1 MAARYSLARK
11 KAIELLK
18 SGRVRRAPVPVEEL
32 ARFAGAKIRYKPF
45 PGELSGMVHRRP
57 DGNAV
62 IGVNSLHLLTRRRFT
77 IAHELGHLILHKDEK
92 LHVDEGAAIGF
103 RTPESSL
110 AVDDNEIE
118 ANQFAA
124 ELLMPQDLI
133 RRDLKKLPSDIEPE
147 TAVAQLARRYQVS
160 IQAMTIRLNGLGV
173 LA

>member
-1 MAARYSLARK
+1 MAIAQVA
-11 KAIELLK
+11 
-18 SGRVRRAPVPVEEL
+18 VPSDRDPSDRNIV
-32 ARFAGAKIRYKPF
+32 
-45 PGELSGMVHRRP
+45 
-57 DGNAV
+57 
-62 IGVNSLHLLTRRRFT
+62 
-77 IAHELGHLILHKDEK
+77 
-92 LHVDEGAAIGF
+92 
-103 RTPESSL
+103 L

-124 ELLMPQDLI
+124 ELLMPHDLI